1 MEHPDVRSE
10 PEALFTIM
18 KYNLL
23 KNLGAGYTYSS
34 LENETFEDIQ
44 LMTVC
49 MNYEAKA
56 MENAHNKAQFVE
68 STMR

>member
-1 MEHPDVRSE
+1 MYHTDVRSE

-56 MENAHNKAQFVE
+56 MENAQSKAQFVQGDG
-68 STMR
+68 R